1 MSAGLDPRQVRRAF
15 GRAAARYEANA
26 VLQAEIG
33 RRLREQ
39 LDALRS
45 EFAAFRQQ
53 FD

>member
-33 RRLREQ
+33 RLCANSSTPRWS
-39 LDALRS
+39 RS
-45 EFAAFRQQ
+45 
-53 FD
+53 